1 MSKYNNKK
9 VSEDGE
15 TFDSK
20 AEWQEYRILKLRLY
34 KGEIE
39 NLKVHPVFEII
50 PAFKRDGKTIRATH
64 YEGDFLY
71 LEGIQW
77 VVEDVKGVET
87 AAFKIKRKL
96 FLCRYPDHE
105 LRIVKV

>member
-1 MSKYNNKK
+1 MI
-9 VSEDGE
+9 
-15 TFDSK
+15 
-20 AEWQEYRILKLRLY
+20 Q
-34 KGEIE
+34 

-50 PAFKRDGKTIRATH
+50 PPFKRDGKTIRATY

-71 LEGIQW
+71 LEGFQW

-87 AAFKIKRKL
+87 PAFKIKRKL

-105 LRIVKV
+105 LRIIKD

>member
-1 MSKYNNKK
+1 MSKYHNIH

-20 AEWQEYRILKLRLY
+20 AERNRYRELKLMLY
-34 KGEIE
+34 NGDIE

-50 PAFKRDGKTIRATH
+50 PAFKRDGKTIRATM

-71 LEGIQW
+71 LEGVQW

-96 FLCRYPDHE
+96 FMCRYPDHE
-105 LRIVKV
+105 LRVIKA

>member
-1 MSKYNNKK
+1 MSKYGNMK

-15 TFDSK
+15 CFDSK
-20 AEWQEYRILKLRLY
+20 AELRRYHELKLLLAGG
-34 KGEIE
+34 KIS

-105 LRIVKV
+105 LRIIKA